1 MTRLLKR
8 YPITIFLLGLTGLI
22 FIAMQVVYGHLATGA
37 QAIYQVG
44 GMFGLLVKAMPDQL
58 WRLVTPIF
66 IHIGF
71 WSFFCQWINTIFCW
85 SNRRRPLGFTPFFI
99 TLCFIRCYGQ
109 CLYFLV
115 DS

>member
-71 WSFFCQWINTIFCW
+71 GHFFVNGLT
-85 SNRRRPLGFTPFFI
+85 
-99 TLCFIRCYGQ
+99 
-109 CLYFLV
+109 LYFVGQIVEDLLAHAVFYYFMFYQVLWAMPLLLV

>member
-22 FIAMQVVYGHLATGA
+22 FIAMQVVYGHLATGV

-71 WSFFCQWINTIFCW
+71 
-85 SNRRRPLGFTPFFI
+85 GH
-99 TLCFIRCYGQ
+99 
-109 CLYFLV
+109 FLSM
-115 DS
+115 D